1 MELDLTDEPM
11 NIGSWAD
18 ITDDTY
24 PYNESENSENETD
37 TRSKLKLTNTTRSK
51 PTDLTSNQPL
61 GFNTK
66 NTTNSFEGAKTDLR
80 NKLNKNRKESYQQ
93 RNHSPYSKRRSEA
106 QTTRPNYTTKLGGLS
121 PLRSPISRD
130 RNSSV
135 ANMDNSHSHRYTR
148 RYDRTHQASPHSKN
162 GNCNQQ
168 SPIQHRDTSLAAKDL
183 VSGNDETSPK
193 TVLPHSE
200 EEESRRRLH
209 LPSENDDSGEESKAR
224 LSAVKEEDPL
234 RLARREK
241 DILYG
246 KTTDA
251 YKKYVSTIPKNLRSG
266 DLKLHPRTPE
276 KTRKCSRRSWDSQV
290 KIWKRRLHSWAGLH
304 CKQTDSDLLSSTNNV
319 PSDVASGA
327 SSNKSD
333 DDNIDLGDEDDFL
346 DSIDISFQVAE
357 QIEDTIKLNDN

>member
-1 MELDLTDEPM
+1 MDHHQDQWPSNYLWPH
-11 NIGSWAD
+11 N
-18 ITDDTY
+18 
-24 PYNESENSENETD
+24 PQ
-37 TRSKLKLTNTTRSK
+37 
-51 PTDLTSNQPL
+51 SNQPAPDPATHTFIVADL
-61 GFNTK
+61 NNIKTHHGPNTL
-66 NTTNSFEGAKTDLR
+66 E
-80 NKLNKNRKESYQQ
+80 
-93 RNHSPYSKRRSEA
+93 
-106 QTTRPNYTTKLGGLS
+106 LS
-121 PLRSPISRD
+121 IL
-130 RNSSV
+130 
-135 ANMDNSHSHRYTR
+135 
-148 RYDRTHQASPHSKN
+148 
-162 GNCNQQ
+162 
-168 SPIQHRDTSLAAKDL
+168 SL
-183 VSGNDETSPK
+183 T
-193 TVLPHSE
+193 
-200 EEESRRRLH
+200 
-209 LPSENDDSGEESKAR
+209 DSGEESKGR